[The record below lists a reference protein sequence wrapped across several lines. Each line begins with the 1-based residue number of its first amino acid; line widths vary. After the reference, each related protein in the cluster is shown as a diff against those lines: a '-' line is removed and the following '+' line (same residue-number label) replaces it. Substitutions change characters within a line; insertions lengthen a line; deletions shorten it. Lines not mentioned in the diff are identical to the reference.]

1 MVVSAEYSRPGA
13 PTPNA
18 TGPYRVM
25 VVDDSAVVR
34 GLISRMLEGDPDIK
48 VVASVG
54 NGQLAVNALDKN
66 DIELVIL
73 DIEMPVM
80 DGLTALPKLIQKDK
94 NIKVIMA
101 STLTLRNAEISM
113 KALEL
118 GACDYVPKPT
128 SSREMTG
135 GQSNFQRELVQK
147 VKTFGRIRRGGSSAS
162 VARPGLSPRSA
173 MQPKAKT
180 VEIRPGPVTLRQPG
194 IIKPELLAVGSS
206 TGGPQALFAF
216 FKALKGRVDVPV
228 VVTQHMPAT
237 FTTILA
243 EHITRMSGWT
253 AQEASEGMALEK
265 GKIIV
270 APGDYHME
278 VVDKG
283 GQKVVAL
290 NQNPPENF
298 CRPAVDPM
306 LRSVANLYGA
316 RALVTILTGMGADGL
331 EGSKVIVEKGGT
343 VIAQDEQ
350 SSVVWG
356 MPGAVATAGIC
367 SMVKPVNELAD
378 YVVRL
383 MTKGA

>member
-1 MVVSAEYSRPGA
+1 MSAEYSRPGA

-135 GQSNFQRELVQK
+135 GQSNFQRELIQK
-147 VKTFGRIRRGGSSAS
+147 VKTFGRIRRGGSSAP
-162 VARPGLSPRSA
+162 VARAGLSPRSA
-173 MQPKAKT
+173 MQPKART

-290 NQNPPENF
+290 NQNPPVNF